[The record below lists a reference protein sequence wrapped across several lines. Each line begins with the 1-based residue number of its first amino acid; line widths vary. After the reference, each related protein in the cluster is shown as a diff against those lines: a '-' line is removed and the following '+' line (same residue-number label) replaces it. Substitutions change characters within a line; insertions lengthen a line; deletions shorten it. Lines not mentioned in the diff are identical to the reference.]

1 MAQPQKTP
9 TNKIRI
15 AAMAD
20 IHVREGGAVSY
31 QDIFSKISQEADA
44 LLLCGDLT
52 HHGLPAEADL
62 LAKELSAC
70 KIPVLCVLGNHDY
83 DQGYEHQIKQILT
96 QSRVMVME
104 GDSYEIQGV
113 GFAGVKGFGGGFEKY
128 MLSSFGEIHAKKF
141 VDAAI
146 AESMGLEKALSS
158 LETEKKVVL
167 LHYSP
172 IRETIQGEPLEIYP
186 FLGCTRLLEPIER
199 FEADVVFHGHAHGGS
214 PEGKTPRGTPV
225 YNVAHPL
232 MMRLSPGKPYKI
244 VEVG

>member
-1 MAQPQKTP
+1 MG
-9 TNKIRI
+9 
-15 AAMAD
+15 D
-20 IHVREGGAVSY
+20 IHVREGGTVSY
-31 QDIFSKISQEADA
+31 QDIFSKISQEADV
-44 LLLCGDLT
+44 LVLCGDLT
-52 HHGLPAEADL
+52 HHGLPAEATL
-62 LAKELSAC
+62 LAQELTAC
-70 KIPVLCVLGNHDY
+70 KVPVVCVLGNHDY
-83 DQGYEHQIKQILT
+83 DQGHEAEIKQILI
-96 QSRVMVME
+96 QSRVIVLE
-104 GDSYEIQGV
+104 GDSYEVKGV

-128 MLSSFGEIHAKKF
+128 MLASFGEVHAKKF

-158 LETEKKVVL
+158 LETEQKVVL

-199 FEADVVFHGHAHGGS
+199 FEANVVFHGHAHGGS
-214 PEGKTPRGTPV
+214 PEGKTPKGISV

-232 MMRLSPGKPYKI
+232 LMRSSPEKPYKI